1 MSNVEHPKHYQAKI
15 EPIEFIYIWDLNFN
29 LGNVIKY
36 VCRAGKKDKS
46 KTIEDLEKAKF
57 YLEYEIE
64 HQKNS
69 ASKWGAIDFKRNY
82 KLLIMS
88 IVLYVCK

>member
-1 MSNVEHPKHYQAKI
+1 MRNVNYGKDYKEKI
-15 EPIEFIYIWDLNFN
+15 EKIEFIHIWDLNFN

-57 YLEYEIE
+57 YIEYEIE

-69 ASKWGAIDFKRNY
+69 TSK
-82 KLLIMS
+82 
-88 IVLYVCK
+88 

>member
-15 EPIEFIYIWDLNFN
+15 EPIEFIHIWDLNFN

-69 ASKWGAIDFKRNY
+69 TSKWGVIALKRNY

>member
-15 EPIEFIYIWDLNFN
+15 EPIEFIHIWDLNFN

-46 KTIEDLEKAKF
+46 KTIEDLEKSLKDEDF
-57 YLEYEIE
+57 EDFEEFKENEI
-64 HQKNS
+64 NNDS
-69 ASKWGAIDFKRNY
+69 VNMF
-82 KLLIMS
+82 L
-88 IVLYVCK
+88 

>member
-15 EPIEFIYIWDLNFN
+15 EPIEFIHIWDLNFN

-69 ASKWGAIDFKRNY
+69 TSKWGVIAFKINY

>member
-15 EPIEFIYIWDLNFN
+15 EPIEFIHIWNLNFN

-64 HQKNS
+64 HQINS
-69 ASKWGAIDFKRNY
+69 TSKWGAIYKKERWYKR
-82 KLLIMS
+82 LLSRHTYI
-88 IVLYVCK
+88 I